1 MRNFYIKPGMILRLG
16 REGEN
21 LARRLIYDF
30 SRWRDTF
37 GDGIVQLIVQRPG
50 EDTPYPVALKIEGET
65 AVWEVTN
72 ADTAI
77 PGSGKAEFQY
87 FVGDALEKS
96 ETFATN
102 ILDALGAAG
111 AEAPEPAQDW
121 VNKVLSAANRV
132 ESAAI
137 HQPTIIDSTWWVWN
151 PDTGVYEDT
160 GEAASAFTVTVT
172 ADPDAGFVADK
183 TSAEIYAAYTAGMS
197 VHAIVPE
204 QNLSLPL
211 VRCSEGVAEFYAVTG
226 GNAQFNVLTIY
237 GSEVGMMGGAVNP
250 ETPDEEY
257 VQLLIETDMLPA
269 VYNADGKIL
278 TDSNGNVVL
287 RY

>member
-87 FVGDALEKS
+87 FVGDTLEKS

-151 PDTGVYEDT
+151 PETGVYEDT
-160 GEAASAFTVTVT
+160 GEVASAFAVTIDSAAMT
-172 ADPDAGFVADK
+172 ANK
-183 TSAEIYAAYTAGMS
+183 TNAEIYAAYTAGMS
-197 VHAIVPE
+197 VHVVDVTAG
-204 QNLSLPL
+204 LSLPL
-211 VRCSEGVAEFYAVTG
+211 VTCDASYAEFCGLIAGGTRQATVTIINDELG
-226 GNAQFNVLTIY
+226 V
-237 GSEVGMMGGAVNP
+237 MGGAIGG

-257 VQLLIETDMLPA
+257 VQMLIETDMLPA

-278 TDSNGNVVL
+278 TDSSGNVVL